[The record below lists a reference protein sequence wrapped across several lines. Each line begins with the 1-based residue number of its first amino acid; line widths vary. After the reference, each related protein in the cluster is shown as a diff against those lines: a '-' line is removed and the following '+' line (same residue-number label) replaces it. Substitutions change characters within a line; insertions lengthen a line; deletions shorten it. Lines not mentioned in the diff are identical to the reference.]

1 MRFCE
6 GLLRLEPLIAKK
18 FEMKGSEKS
27 RQSLLDEDM
36 KKNEVREAASGCDI
50 KDLRGTPQ
58 LREAA
63 ARWFY
68 EKWGVAEGV
77 PEQEYLDSIDS
88 SIKGDA
94 PFPRW
99 YVVVS
104 RDGDIIAGAGVI
116 DNDFHERKDLAPNIC
131 ALYVEP
137 EFRCHGIAGCLLEK
151 ICGDMKQESI
161 EAMYLVT
168 DHTGFYERYGWE
180 FMGMVKSEDGGN
192 LRMYVRK

>member
-1 MRFCE
+1 MADVGCPESVKPIRYDKRYDIMK
-6 GLLRLEPLIAKK
+6 LR
-18 FEMKGSEKS
+18 G
-27 RQSLLDEDM
+27 EDM

-68 EKWGVAEGV
+68 EKWGIAEGV
-77 PEQEYLDSIDS
+77 SEQEYLDSIDS

-151 ICGDMKQESI
+151 ICGDMKQDSI